1 MARRP
6 TTLALLLCTLFTAA
20 RSAPGLAAPPSG
32 RGEPT
37 RTILRFSNYRVLFD
51 RVQQGYPTCG
61 ASFLYR
67 KGTLELIF
75 LRPTEDGR
83 GQETFLTRSDD
94 LGKTWS
100 DPVSFGPPVGN
111 PKKLY
116 QNASLVGVTASGT
129 SLVTGSFTP
138 RIPGRGYGSTWI
150 DPPDPKLYGMHF
162 ARSFDLDKT
171 WVTER
176 IVQQNADGSDFAH
189 YYNVVNGQFVLLR
202 EDRWMFGFGNCDD

>member
-6 TTLALLLCTLFTAA
+6 ATLALLFCTLFTAA
-20 RSAPGLAAPPSG
+20 RSAPALAAPPSG
-32 RGEPT
+32 RGEAT
-37 RTILRFSNYRVLFD
+37 KTILRFSNYRVLFD

-100 DPVSFGPPVGN
+100 DPVSFGPPVGEPDVLRDGGCWPGQPSGLPSGKETIEPVPGAGN
-111 PKKLY
+111 LS
-116 QNASLVGVTASGT
+116 SLEENR
-129 SLVTGSFTP
+129 P
-138 RIPGRGYGSTWI
+138 
-150 DPPDPKLYGMHF
+150 
-162 ARSFDLDKT
+162 
-171 WVTER
+171 
-176 IVQQNADGSDFAH
+176 
-189 YYNVVNGQFVLLR
+189 
-202 EDRWMFGFGNCDD
+202 